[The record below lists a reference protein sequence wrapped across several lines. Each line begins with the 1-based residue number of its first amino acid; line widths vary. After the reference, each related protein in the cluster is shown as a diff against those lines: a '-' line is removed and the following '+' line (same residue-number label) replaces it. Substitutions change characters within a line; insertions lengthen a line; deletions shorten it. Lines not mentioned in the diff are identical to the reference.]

1 MDIGFIGLGR
11 MGGNMVRRLTKGGH
25 KAHIFSIDKAE
36 RDALAAETGA
46 IAASSI
52 AELVSGLSTPRTVWL
67 MVPAGPITQGV
78 IDEIAPRLLPG
89 DTLIDGGNSM
99 FKDSAARAAALA
111 TRGIAF
117 LDCGTSGGLFGLERG
132 YSLMIGGD
140 AAAVARNASIFA
152 TLAPGIATAERT
164 PARAGGPEAP
174 GEQGWLHCGKAG
186 AGHYVKMVHNGIE
199 YGMMQAFAE
208 GFGLFASAGAETV
221 PEAIRYDLDL
231 AGIAEVWR
239 RGSVVSSWLLDLG
252 ADALAEDPDLST
264 FSPRVADSGEGRW
277 TVQAAIEQ
285 GVSLPVIAASLFG
298 RFASHDDGAVANRM
312 VSAFRAKFG
321 GHKGVPGGKS

>member
-1 MDIGFIGLGR
+1 MHIGFIGLGR
-11 MGGNMVRRLTKGGH
+11 MGGNMVRRLTKAGH
-25 KAHIFSIDKAE
+25 RAHVYSIDKAE

-46 IAASSI
+46 IAAGSL
-52 AELVSGLSTPRTVWL
+52 AELAAGLPAPRTLWM
-67 MVPAGPITQGV
+67 MVPAGKITQSV
-78 IDEIAPRLLPG
+78 IDELAPRLAAG
-89 DTLIDGGNSM
+89 DCLIDGGNSN
-99 FKDSAARAAALA
+99 FKDSADRAAALA
-111 TRGIAF
+111 TRGVYY

-140 AAAVARNASIFA
+140 TAAVARNAPIFA
-152 TLAPGIATAERT
+152 SLAPGIATAVRT
-164 PARAGGPEAP
+164 EAREGGPEAP

-208 GFGLFASAGAETV
+208 GFALFASAGAETV

-252 ADALAEDPDLST
+252 ADALAEDPTLAS

-277 TVQAAIEQ
+277 TVQAAVEQ
-285 GVSLPVIAASLFG
+285 GVSLPVITASLFA
-298 RFASHDDGAVANRM
+298 RFASHDDPAVANRM
-312 VSAFRAKFG
+312 VSALRAKFG
-321 GHKGVPGGKS
+321 GHKGVPLAK